1 MNHRSAVATEQPV
14 SAERWTLIAV
24 SCLAYILAVALHEHG
39 GHSAACVLL
48 GGRPLE
54 MGAFYVSCDQTR
66 LSPLD
71 IRLVAVAGPAVSLIL
86 GVGCFAVLGKLRG
99 AATTYFLWL
108 LGTVGLMEVSGYL
121 LFSGVTG
128 LGDLGTGPDG
138 VLFGASPQLLWRGI
152 LTLSGAFTYVWVV
165 HFSLERFEPFFF
177 GTGPERLTLPRRAAL
192 TSYCMG
198 AATYLLVGAFNPH
211 GWQILLT
218 SVLPAGLGGTSGLLW
233 MFQLADPEG
242 RAYGPGFTFERHWR
256 WIAAGLIVTLAYGLI
271 FARTYHWS
279 PG

>member
-1 MNHRSAVATEQPV
+1 MSHGSAESTAQPV

-39 GHSAACVLL
+39 GHFVACVLL

-54 MGAFYVSCDQTR
+54 MGAFYVTCDHTR
-66 LSPLD
+66 LSTLD
-71 IRLVAVAGPAVSLIL
+71 SRLVALAGPTVSLIL
-86 GVGCFAVLGKLRG
+86 GLACFAVLGKLRG

-108 LGTVGLMEVSGYL
+108 LGTVGLMEATGYL

-138 VLFGASPQLLWRGI
+138 ALSGVSPELLWRAA
-152 LTLSGAFTYVWVV
+152 LTLSGALTYVGVV
-165 HFSLERFEPFFF
+165 NFCLSRLEPYFL
-177 GTGPERLTLPRRAAL
+177 GNGPERLALPRRAVL
-192 TSYCMG
+192 TSYFVG
-198 AATYLLVGAFNPH
+198 AATYLIIGAFNPH

-218 SVLPAGLGGTSGLLW
+218 SVLPSCLGGTSGLLW

-242 RAYGPGFTFERHWR
+242 RAYGPGFTFERRWH
-256 WIAAGLIVTLAYGLI
+256 WIAAGLLVTLGYGLI

-279 PG
+279 SG